1 MFVYINI
8 MVRISNL
15 ELIKLLRE
23 NSRISF
29 VDIAKHFEVSETAVR
44 KRIKKLEE
52 EDVIK
57 KYTVEVDPK
66 KIGLNIDSL
75 IGIDTK
81 PESYISTLEKLSEME
96 EVITLCSS
104 SGDHMILMECWFEN
118 SRELTKFVKRLEAM
132 EEITKICPA
141 IIIEKIR

>member
-1 MFVYINI
+1 

-15 ELIKLLRE
+15 ELVKLLRE
-23 NSRISF
+23 NSRISY
-29 VDIAKHFEVSETAVR
+29 VDLAKHFGVSETAVR
-44 KRIKKLEE
+44 KRIRKLEE
-52 EDVIK
+52 EGVIRR
-57 KYTVEVDPK
+57 YTADIDPK

-81 PESYISTLEKLSEME
+81 PERYIQTIETLKEMK

-118 SRELTKFVKRLEAM
+118 SKELAKFVRSLERM
-132 EEITKICPA
+132 EEITRICPA
-141 IIIEKIR
+141 IIIEKIK